1 MSTTENPTYFE
12 RTMRV
17 ILPLGICAALIWLAQ
32 YLSDALVPFCIA
44 LLAAYL
50 MNPLA
55 EQLEK
60 VIKNRAVAV
69 LGTLIIVVGFFA
81 ATMALTAPLITGEV
95 AHMGRLLSEVMQ
107 NSELAER
114 AAKHLPPD
122 VWQAVKDVASRP
134 EIQDLFKG
142 GDALAMA
149 KAVLAKVLP
158 GVWGVMRGAAGLLAG
173 LAGLVVVLLYTVF
186 LMLDYRRVREN
197 WVEIIP
203 PAQRELVLAFAEDF
217 QAAMS
222 RYFRAQAAVAACV
235 GILFAIGFSLIG
247 LPLGILLGL
256 FIGLLNMVPY
266 LQLAGFVPAFFL
278 GTVHALETGT
288 GLWTVFGLIIT
299 VFAVVQLV
307 QDAVLTPR
315 IMGQATGLS
324 PAVILLSLS
333 IWGKL
338 LGMLGMLIAIP
349 MTCLLW
355 AWYQRYVTQGAE
367 PTT

>member
-1 MSTTENPTYFE
+1 MNSPPYTLDRLT
-12 RTMRV
+12 RIV
-17 ILPLGICAALIWLAQ
+17 LALGMTAALVWLAR

-55 EQLEK
+55 ERLERL
-60 VIKNRAVAV
+60 VKNRAVAV
-69 LGTLIIVVGFFA
+69 LGTLLLVA
-81 ATMALTAPLITGEV
+81 AALAAALALTAPLISGEV
-95 AHMGRLLSEVMQ
+95 AHMGRLLSEVLQ

-122 VWQAVKDVASRP
+122 IWQALRDVASRP
-134 EIQDLFKG
+134 EIQDMFKG

-149 KAVLAKVLP
+149 KAMAAKVLP

-173 LAGLVVVLLYTVF
+173 LTGLVVIMLYTVF
-186 LMLDYRRVREN
+186 LMLDYRRVRDN
-197 WVEIIP
+197 WTQIIP
-203 PAQRELVLAFAEDF
+203 PAQRALVVDFAEDF
-217 QAAMS
+217 QTAMG
-222 RYFRAQAAVAACV
+222 RYFRAQAVVAACV
-235 GILFAIGFSLIG
+235 GLLFSLGFGLIG

-278 GTVHALETGT
+278 GAIHALETGT
-288 GLWTVFGLIIT
+288 DLWTTLALILT
-299 VFAVVQLV
+299 VFAVVQLI

-333 IWGKL
+333 VWGKL
-338 LGMLGMLIAIP
+338 LGMLGLLIAIP
-349 MTCLLW
+349 LTCLLW
-355 AWYQRYVTQGAE
+355 AWYQRYLTQGDENAA
-367 PTT
+367 